1 MNLVERVVDLRR
13 SNAAVAA
20 KLAIYLGWTP
30 ETQNGEEI
38 MRQVLDLPWTDSHTD
53 HPLDQEVLQDGLKL
67 FNKGRAIFE

>member
-1 MNLVERVVDLRR
+1 MNLVERVVDLRQK
-13 SNAAVAA
+13 NAAIAA

-30 ETQNGEEI
+30 ENGEEI
-38 MRQVLDLPWTDSHTD
+38 LGQVLDLPWTDSHTD